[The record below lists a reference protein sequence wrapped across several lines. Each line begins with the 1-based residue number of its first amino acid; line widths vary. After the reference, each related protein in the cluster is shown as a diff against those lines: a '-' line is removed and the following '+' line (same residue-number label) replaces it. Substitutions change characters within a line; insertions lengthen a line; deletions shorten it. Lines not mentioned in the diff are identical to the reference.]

1 MAEEKK
7 GPEEKDEGSTRSIR
21 EDSGAQPARY
31 PESSPNLAGQNLEG
45 LIQELREHQVEL
57 ETQAEELSR
66 AHLALGEL
74 RDRYLDLYEFAP
86 IGYFTLTGNALI
98 TDANLTGAV
107 LLGVE
112 RNNLV
117 NARFSEFIAKK
128 DSGPWYQYFMDVLD
142 QGEKQACTAMIRR
155 GDGSTFPAR
164 LESIR
169 IAGSDGAIVVRVAI
183 SDISDI
189 RRVEEALKERL
200 KELNCL
206 YGISALLEL
215 PGISLDEILGKT
227 VLLLPLAW
235 QFPEITEASIV
246 LEGRAFQTVNFR
258 ETSWMQACEIIVNG
272 IPSGQV
278 VVCYLEERQGSG
290 EGPFLQD
297 EQKLLDAIT
306 ERLGHIIERKRAEGA
321 LAGSEEKI
329 RLLLNSAAEAIY
341 GLDMNGNCTFCN
353 ASCLRQLGYK
363 HQDELLGRNMHW
375 QIHAKH
381 PDGTPYP
388 VEECPIFRAFN
399 KGEGTHV
406 DDEVLWRADGTSFP
420 AEYWSYPQRH
430 HDVVV
435 GAVVT
440 FMDITERKELEN
452 EREYHEQELMRFS
465 TALTTANRK
474 LNLLSSITRHDINN
488 QLTVQMGYLEIL
500 EDMPPGPSRDE
511 YFQKVLTAA
520 ERISAMIR
528 FTREYEQIG
537 VSTPAWQDCRSL
549 VDTAAKEAPLGKV
562 IVKNDVPAG
571 MEMFAD
577 PLVVKVFY
585 NLMDNAVRYGGKITF
600 IRFSGME
607 HVGSHAVVCEDD
619 GDGVVVDEKVKIF
632 DRGFGKNTGL
642 GLALSREIL
651 DITGITIKETGE
663 PGQGARFELTLPKD
677 AWRIM
682 GVGNE

>member
-1 MAEEKK
+1 
-7 GPEEKDEGSTRSIR
+7 
-21 EDSGAQPARY
+21 
-31 PESSPNLAGQNLEG
+31 
-45 LIQELREHQVEL
+45 
-57 ETQAEELSR
+57 
-66 AHLALGEL
+66 
-74 RDRYLDLYEFAP
+74 
-86 IGYFTLTGNALI
+86 
-98 TDANLTGAV
+98 
-107 LLGVE
+107 
-112 RNNLV
+112 
-117 NARFSEFIAKK
+117 
-128 DSGPWYQYFMDVLD
+128 
-142 QGEKQACTAMIRR
+142 
-155 GDGSTFPAR
+155 
-164 LESIR
+164 
-169 IAGSDGAIVVRVAI
+169 
-183 SDISDI
+183 
-189 RRVEEALKERL
+189 
-200 KELNCL
+200 
-206 YGISALLEL
+206 EL

-549 VDTAAKEAPLGKV
+549 VDTAAQEAPLGKV
-562 IVKNDVPAG
+562 IVKNDLPAG